1 MNIPVN
7 GEYRHKMDA
16 LDLPGYNYRDFINA
30 ACRADAM
37 LFELLGNSAVM
48 PGAVYD
54 CRNNSGSWF
63 RLARDM
69 DGWAIVDCGEGS
81 TRDGVRCKLILTPRQ
96 DEISIVLHRKK
107 YFVEG

>member
-7 GEYRHKMDA
+7 GDYRHKMDA

-48 PGAVYD
+48 PAGTIQGH
-54 CRNNSGSWF
+54 GSVWSVICPVGT
-63 RLARDM
+63 LLTVARDQQGM
-69 DGWAIVDCGEGS
+69 GYGAS
-81 TRDGVRCKLILTPRQ
+81 
-96 DEISIVLHRKK
+96 
-107 YFVEG
+107 